1 MTDPSRG
8 TSQPP
13 GLQGIPGS
21 AYPMGANPSFAD
33 LLRATAPGMDPRT
46 ASLPGDAGPATQPM
60 IPHGTTVLAIK
71 FADGVVM
78 AGDRRAVEGWNIADE
93 RIDKVF
99 PADETSAVAIA
110 GAAGQATEIVRL
122 FQTELEHYEKVEGDR
137 LSLEGKA
144 NRLAQM
150 IRQNFPMAL
159 QGLVVVPL
167 FAGFDDRRGEGRLF
181 RYDATGGRWEEADF
195 HATGSGS
202 LPARSTLKKRWR
214 PGMDRSAAIRASV
227 EALYDASQED
237 VATGGPNPLR
247 GIFPTVKTIT
257 AQGVVAVPEDEVREA
272 FEAVVG
278 ELREALR
285 PKGGS
290 RAREGSAKAEA
301 SQDER

>member
-1 MTDPSRG
+1 MTEQVPGGSDPSSTHG
-8 TSQPP
+8 FP
-13 GLQGIPGS
+13 GP
-21 AYPMGANPSFAD
+21 AYPLGANPSFAD
-33 LLRATAPGMDPRT
+33 LLRA
-46 ASLPGDAGPATQPM
+46 ASSGREPSMPVTGGAGSAAGLGVA
-60 IPHGTTVLAIK
+60 HGTTVLALK
-71 FADGVVM
+71 YADGVVM
-78 AGDRRAVEGWNIADE
+78 AGDRRAIEGFTIADE

-99 PADETSAVAIA
+99 PADDSSAVAIA

-167 FAGFDDRRGEGRLF
+167 FAGFDERRREGRLF

-195 HATGSGS
+195 HATGSGA
-202 LPARSTLKKRWR
+202 LPARGTLKKRWR
-214 PGMDRSAAIRASV
+214 PSMDRAAAVRAAV

-247 GIFPTVKTIT
+247 GIYPTVKTIT
-257 AQGVVAVPEDEVREA
+257 ADGVLPIPDAEVKSA
-272 FEAVVG
+272 FEEVVG
-278 ELREALR
+278 GTTEA
-285 PKGGS
+285 PKKRGGS
-290 RAREGSAKAEA
+290 QAREGAARKEGS
-301 SQDER
+301 

>member
-1 MTDPSRG
+1 VRDPA
-8 TSQPP
+8 
-13 GLQGIPGS
+13 QGFSG
-21 AYPMGANPSFAD
+21 YPLGANPSFSD
-33 LLRATAPGMDPRT
+33 LLRGSEQGSPSASTPAP
-46 ASLPGDAGPATQPM
+46 QP
-60 IPHGTTVLAIK
+60 ISVPHGTTVLAMK
-71 FADGVVM
+71 YAHGAVM
-78 AGDRRAVEGWNIADE
+78 AGDRRATEGYSIADE

-167 FAGFDDRRGEGRLF
+167 FAGYDQRRGEGRLF
-181 RYDATGGRWEEADF
+181 RYDVTGGRWEEANF

-202 LPARSTLKKRWR
+202 LHARGTLKKRWR
-214 PGMDRSAAIRASV
+214 PGLSREEAVRAAV

-237 VATGGPNPLR
+237 VATGGPDLIR
-247 GIFPTVKTIT
+247 GIFPTVRTISSD
-257 AQGVVAVPEDEVREA
+257 GVVPVPEDEVRAA
-272 FEAVVG
+272 FEAIVEAAG
-278 ELREALR
+278 EAPRQV
-285 PKGGS
+285 GGS
-290 RAREGSAKAEA
+290 QAREGEERSGEA
-301 SQDER
+301 TP